1 MSRNIFYVAFILG
14 ILAGCISSKS
24 LRGSSSSSIEQNS
37 SSEKSDSLMNFL
49 QSLLNDP
56 EYMALSD
63 YEQFAVLDVIY
74 TLLESSYSQRTRT
87 SQHHDINGL
96 FNLKQEQN

>member
-14 ILAGCISSKS
+14 IFAGCISSKS
-24 LRGSSSSSIEQNS
+24 LSDGSIEDNS
-37 SSEKSDSLMNFL
+37 SGSPDKSETLMQFL

-74 TLLESSYSQRTRT
+74 SLLESNYNQRKIKGK
-87 SQHHDINGL
+87 HHDING
-96 FNLKQEQN
+96 FVNLK